1 MQFMSAAVG
10 VYLLTTTCPSKATTA
25 GVPIITV
32 AAVVAAAA
40 ATMEIE
46 FLIRRCCI
54 TVLHLERTAVLYRST
69 NVLFRYHTAAD

>member
-1 MQFMSAAVG
+1 MHMAAAAG
-10 VYLLTTTCPSKATTA
+10 VYLLTCPSKATTA